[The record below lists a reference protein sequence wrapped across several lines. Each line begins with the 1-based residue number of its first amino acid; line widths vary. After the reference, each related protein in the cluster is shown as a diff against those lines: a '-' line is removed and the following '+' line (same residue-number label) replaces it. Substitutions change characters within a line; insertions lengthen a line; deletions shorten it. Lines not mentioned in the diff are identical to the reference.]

1 MIPPGAR
8 SLPVAEPGLEPVLQ
22 SPGSRVFSISIFF
35 PQCIC
40 QEANL
45 YQICF
50 LFICV
55 FQVCFCCCLVAKL
68 CPTLCDPLDG
78 SLPGSSVL
86 GISQARILEW
96 VASFFC
102 QDLSNPRIEPESLGF
117 FTNEPPGKPNYIQ

>member
-1 MIPPGAR
+1 MTPPGAR
-8 SLPVAEPGLEPVLQ
+8 SLPVAEPGLEPVLR
-22 SPGSRVFSISIFF
+22 SPGSRVFSISVFF
-35 PQCIC
+35 PQCVC

-68 CPTLCDPLDG
+68 CPTLSHPLDG

-96 VASFFC
+96 VASFFSRGSF
-102 QDLSNPRIEPESLGF
+102 QHTD
-117 FTNEPPGKPNYIQ
+117 